1 MATKEEFLAAGY
13 VHIGYFSPPLST
25 EDTYPEYIK
34 ENVEAALARIKK
46 VADEKSVSFAF
57 MTDIHYS
64 KTPNHDVRFQRLMNA
79 YRTLKENIGADK
91 ILIGGD
97 VVNDGT
103 KKYKRDN
110 QRELAHLLSGEKFFP
125 ANGNHDD
132 NSIWDTVT
140 ETAPAVNH
148 LTSGE
153 LYSLFYSHLPEL
165 GAKFADEGESLY
177 YYYDDNDEKIRYIFL
192 DMCDAPQDRDSEG
205 RIIHTKQ
212 TTYAFSQKQI
222 DWLISDALNVREEG
236 FGAVI
241 TMHSFFRE
249 EDGES
254 KRLTVVRDIL
264 DACKTGGKISKTY
277 YEGEFAVSVNVDF
290 GTRPHPDIIAVLA
303 GHHHK
308 DMGVY
313 TESKIP
319 VIFTGNVMM
328 YDYAVPR
335 IDGTPSELL
344 FDVVTIDRKKR
355 KIYTTRI
362 GAGDHREFDY

>member
-1 MATKEEFLAAGY
+1 MATKEEFLLAGY
-13 VHIGYFSPPLST
+13 VYFGYISPELSSK
-25 EDTYPEYIK
+25 ETYPDYIK
-34 ENVEAALARIKK
+34 EDVESAIKRIKSRSGK
-46 VADEKSVSFAF
+46 EGVSFAF

-64 KTPNHDVRFQRLMNA
+64 KTPNHDIRTARLMNA
-79 YRTLKENIGADK
+79 YRKLKASVGAEK
-91 ILIGGD
+91 IIIGGD

-103 KKYKRDN
+103 KKYKWDN
-110 QRELAHLLSGEKFFP
+110 QKELARILSGEKFFP
-125 ANGNHDD
+125 VNGNHDD

-148 LTSGE
+148 LTSAE

-165 GAKFADEGESLY
+165 GARFADEGESLY
-177 YYYDDNDEKIRYIFL
+177 YYFDDELEKIRYIFL

-236 FGAVI
+236 FGVVI

-254 KRLTVVRDIL
+254 KRLSVVRDIL
-264 DACKTGGKISKTY
+264 DACKTGGRISKSY
-277 YEGEFAVSVNVDF
+277 YEGEFAVSVDVDF

-328 YDYAVPR
+328 YEYAVPR

-344 FDVVTIDRKKR
+344 FDIVTINREER

-362 GAGDHREFDY
+362 GAGDDREFTY